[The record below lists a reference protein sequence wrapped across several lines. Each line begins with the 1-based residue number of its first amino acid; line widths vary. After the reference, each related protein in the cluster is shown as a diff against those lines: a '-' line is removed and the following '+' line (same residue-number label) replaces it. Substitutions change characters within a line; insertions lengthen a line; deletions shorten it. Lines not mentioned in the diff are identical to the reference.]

1 MKTAIALGAALL
13 LGCAAPSAMARP
25 AATDGIP
32 AGARALI
39 RHFHM
44 ENIPHEGPWF
54 IQTFKSKDAIG
65 GPLAERYAGP
75 RWAYT
80 ATYLILTQRDFSAMH
95 RLATDEMWHFYGGSP
110 ALLLLLY
117 PDGHGETK
125 VWGSHVL
132 AGEEPQI
139 LVPRG
144 TWMGAIPL
152 GAPQTAY
159 SFGANTLSPGFEYA
173 DYEAGHRQDLLARY
187 PKFARTIKQ
196 LTREDGPA
204 KPAPAAATPPPPP
217 PIKLEELVGRTVP
230 QRTDQISAAR
240 FTMAAG
246 TAMPS
251 MMTKQGHEVMFVT
264 SGEGTVQIGDAV
276 QPLKPGAVI
285 YLPPQVPHRISAL
298 SQLTFYVSATPA
310 WQQSD
315 TVILKP

>member
-1 MKTAIALGAALL
+1 MKTAMALAGALL
-13 LGCAAPSAMARP
+13 LGCGPFTAMASP
-25 AATDGIP
+25 APDTGIP
-32 AGARALI
+32 AGAQALI

-54 IQTFKSKDAIG
+54 IQTFKSQDEIG
-65 GPLAERYAGP
+65 GPLAERYASP
-75 RWAYT
+75 RRAYT
-80 ATYLILTQRDFSAMH
+80 ATYLLLTQRDFSAMH

-110 ALLLLLY
+110 ARLLLLY

-125 VWGSHVL
+125 VWGSNIL

-152 GAPQTAY
+152 GKPQTAY
-159 SFGANTLSPGFEYA
+159 SFGGNTLSPGFEYA
-173 DYEAGHRQDLLARY
+173 DYEGGNRQDLVARY
-187 PKFARTIKQ
+187 PKFARMITQ
-196 LTREDGPA
+196 LTRPSAPA
-204 KPAPAAATPPPPP
+204 KPAPAPSPL
-217 PIKLEELVGRTVP
+217 KLEELVGRTAP
-230 QRTDQISAAR
+230 QKSDRISAAR

-246 TAMPS
+246 TTMPS
-251 MMTKQGHEVMFVT
+251 MMTKEGHEVMFVT

-276 QPLKPGAVI
+276 QPLKPGAVV
-285 YLPPQVPHRISAL
+285 YLPPQVPHRIRAV

-310 WQQSD
+310 WQPSD